1 MVVVRIK
8 DNRYYSGYRI
18 KFFHTKTITEEVIR
32 LVKRNPRAYWVECS
46 SSNEYYRSREEF
58 FKVYSQ

>member
-18 KFFHTKTITEEVIR
+18 KFFHTRTITEEVIQF
-32 LVKRNPRAYWVECS
+32 VKNNPKAYWIEGY
-46 SSNEYYRSREEF
+46 NEFYFSREEF
-58 FKVYSQ
+58 FKVYS